1 MLRTRSSALITIC
14 LLTCLGMGLITCE
27 SAPTGPRYPDRSIT
41 LNPDAARELAGKL
54 RQEVNVQVDEALEL
68 SLWATDSLISD
79 PIAISVAPDGR
90 IFYTSA
96 TRQTNSEFDVR
107 GHRNWMTA
115 SISFQ
120 TVEDRREFLRK
131 TFSVDSEESVA
142 HLKDLNEDGVRDWRD
157 LTVEKEQVWF
167 LTDESADGVAD
178 RAQLYLE
185 DFGEEI
191 TDVANG
197 IEFHDG
203 EVYIGVGPDL
213 WRTVDEDQDGRADKT
228 TSLAH
233 GFAVHIGFSGHG
245 MSGVTVGPLGRIWW
259 GIGDIGMNVVDKS
272 GKRWKYPNRGVVVR
286 SEPDGSN
293 FEVFAMGVRNTHEFV
308 FDDYGN
314 LISVDNDGD
323 HRGERERLV
332 YLIDGSDTGWRI
344 NWQFGKYSDPDN
356 NTYKVWMDEKLHVPR
371 WEGQAAYIL
380 PTIQNYVNGPTGMVY
395 NPGTALGPEWYQHF
409 FVAEFRGSPSNSP
422 VHAFTL
428 KPDGAGFALDSTK
441 AIVSGLLPT
450 GLDFSAD
457 GSLYF
462 GDWIN
467 GWGTKDAGRIWK
479 LDVPGGADDP
489 IRQETKG
496 LLLADFTAKSPAEL
510 GALLGHQDQ
519 RVRRRAQFELVDR
532 EDEGLS
538 TLLESARAADNQL
551 ARIHGLW
558 GVAQLSRQDAAVA
571 ENLASFLADR
581 DPEIMAQA
589 ARLIGD
595 VRYAGAGEA
604 LITLL
609 EHESPRVR
617 FFAME
622 ALGRTE
628 EKSAVAPIVELVRT
642 NDGVDTWLR
651 AGSMIALGRIGDE
664 DAMAAL
670 ANDPSQEVRTA
681 AAVALRR
688 MESPQISAFLQDESE
703 YVATEAARGINDD
716 FSIEAALP
724 DLAASLAGTSFT
736 GAPFLRR
743 AINANVRVGDDASI
757 DRLVAYAN
765 KGAAPAAMR
774 AEALAALASWG
785 SPSVFDRV
793 DGRYRGVIKR
803 DSAVAGER
811 VMAIIDGLFAEENGE
826 LRLAAINTA
835 GRLGLSGTTEQLA
848 QILTAAPAADTRK
861 AALQALNA
869 LRVANMDEH
878 LETALADRDAG
889 VRALALEILP
899 ESSISGTRAVTL
911 YGEVLAKGS
920 VEEQQSALQGL
931 GVIDDDGARNLL
943 REEIE
948 KLAAGGM
955 SPDVVLDLVEAVE
968 AQEDASLTAEL
979 SQYAEQQDPDL
990 GLYAAA
996 LSGGDIRR
1004 GARIFYG
1011 NESAQCTRCH
1021 AVFEYGGNVGPGLA
1035 GVADRLSKKE
1045 LLLSVIK
1052 PSYQLAP
1059 GYETVLVTLAD
1070 SSAIAGTVLERAED
1084 YLKLQ
1089 IGKEDLRTIPMEE
1102 ILEQESLPSSMPS
1115 MDGVLTKRQ
1124 IRDLVAYL
1132 GSLEAEESK

>member
-1 MLRTRSSALITIC
+1 MQRSALYQ
-14 LLTCLGMGLITCE
+14 LLTCSFLFLVLFGCD
-27 SAPTGPRYPDRSIT
+27 SAPNGPKYPDRSIT
-41 LNPDAARELAGKL
+41 LEPEAARELAEKL
-54 RQEVNVQVDEALEL
+54 RQEVNVRVDEALEL
-68 SLWATDSLISD
+68 SLWATDSLVSD

-96 TRQTNSEFDVR
+96 TRQSNSEFDVR

-120 TVEDRREFLRK
+120 TVEDRRKFLRK
-131 TFSVDSEESVA
+131 TFSVNSEESEA
-142 HLKDLNEDGVRDWRD
+142 HLKDLNGDGVKDWRD
-157 LTVEKEQVWF
+157 LAVEKEQVWF

-228 TSLAH
+228 TALAH
-233 GFAVHIGFSGHG
+233 GFAVHIGFGGHG

-259 GIGDIGMNVVDKS
+259 GIGDIGMNVVDQS
-272 GKRWKYPNRGVVVR
+272 GKHWKYPNRGVVVR

-308 FDDYGN
+308 FDDFGN

-356 NTYKVWMDEKLHVPR
+356 NTYKVWMDEKLHLPR

-395 NPGTALGPEWYQHF
+395 NPGTALSPEWYKHF
-409 FVAEFRGSPSNSP
+409 FVAEFRGSPNNSP
-422 VHAFTL
+422 IHAFTL
-428 KPDGAGFALDSTK
+428 KPDGAGFALDSTRT
-441 AIVSGLLPT
+441 IVSGLLPT

-479 LDVPGGADDP
+479 LDVPGGASSP
-489 IRQETKG
+489 LRQMTKE
-496 LLLADFTAKSPAEL
+496 LLLADFAEKL
-510 GALLGHQDQ
+510 PTELEELLGHQDQ
-519 RVRRRAQFELVDR
+519 RVRRRAQFELVKR
-532 EDEGLS
+532 GEAGLTALS
-538 TLLESARAADNQL
+538 TVANSADQRL

-558 GVAQLSRQDAAVA
+558 GLAQMGRQDPAVA
-571 ENLASFLADR
+571 DKLFTFLVDE
-581 DPEIMAQA
+581 DPEIIAQA

-595 VRYAGAGEA
+595 LKHAGAGQE
-604 LITLL
+604 LISLL
-609 EHESPRVR
+609 KHESPRVQ

-628 EKSAVAPIVELVRT
+628 EAAAVRPIIDLVRD
-642 NDGVDTWLR
+642 NDGRDTWLR

-664 DAMAAL
+664 AAMAAL
-670 ANDPSQEVRTA
+670 ANDPAAAVRTA
-681 AAVALRR
+681 AVVALRR
-688 MESPQISAFLQDESE
+688 MESPQIAAFLADESE

-716 FSIEAALP
+716 YSIEPALP
-724 DLAASLAGTSFT
+724 ELAASLASTDFT
-736 GAPFLRR
+736 GEPFVRR
-743 AINANVRVGDDASI
+743 AINANVRVGDEASI
-757 DRLVAYAN
+757 ERLVTYAS
-765 KGAAPAAMR
+765 KGTAPVAMR

-793 DGRYRGVIKR
+793 DGRYRGVITR
-803 DSAVAGER
+803 DSSLAGTG
-811 VMAIIDGLFAEENGE
+811 VMAIMEDLFTEKDDAI
-826 LRLAAINTA
+826 RLAAISTA
-835 GRLGLSGTTEQLA
+835 GRLGLTETSDRLA
-848 QILTAAPAADTRK
+848 TLLVEATSPDVRK
-861 AALQALNA
+861 AALRALNA
-869 LRVANMDEH
+869 LRVAQLDQH
-878 LETALADRDAG
+878 LETALADRDAS

-899 ESSISGTRAVTL
+899 ESSISDARAVAL
-911 YGEVLAKGS
+911 YGEVLSQGS

-931 GVIDDDGARNLL
+931 GTIDADEARMLL
-943 REEIE
+943 GEEIA
-948 KLAAGGM
+948 KLVAGQLA
-955 SPDVVLDLVEAVE
+955 PAVRLDLIEAVE
-968 AQEDASLTAEL
+968 AQDNSQLSAQLTA
-979 SQYAEQQDPDL
+979 YADQQDPDL

-996 LSGGDIRR
+996 LNGGDIRR

-1045 LLLSVIK
+1045 LLLSVIQ
-1052 PSYQLAP
+1052 PSYRLAP

-1070 SSAIAGTVLERAED
+1070 STAVAGTVLERSVD
-1084 YLKLQ
+1084 HLKLQ
-1089 IGKEDLRTIPMEE
+1089 IGKEDVRTILSEE
-1102 ILEQESLPSSMPS
+1102 ILEAESLPSSMPS
-1115 MDGVLTKRQ
+1115 VDGVLTKRQ

-1132 GSLEAEESK
+1132 ASLEAEDS